1 MARRNLIKPGL
12 YKTPSGYEVIQ
23 QRGEGH
29 RFLESFSVKKYGSL
43 RAAKKAAEEA
53 LATFIKKYP
62 PQKQL
67 VPAGAE
73 KFLKTYLKDRG
84 LKNWTDL
91 SKGQKANF
99 IGTVW
104 PVYQKQQALIKGMI
118 PASEMAERLGI
129 STQSLAD
136 LRKAIKKPAT
146 EGSKVF
152 HKKLVSLVGE
162 PVVLVGAAGG
172 TLGKRG
178 EYVYYNPINTK
189 DIKLVQKYLPRE
201 MGFISH
207 DVTQRIKKLAD
218 SDWFMNRLK
227 KVTTVDDFSKLL
239 PLQTVKDKFPALK
252 LTDNKL
258 SKAVVYLGQVMQG
271 HVEYRG
277 LENIGADKVLGN
289 RISRMVEDAPFGNL
303 FKKEAY
309 AIAMSNID
317 RQFGNEVGTFRNN

>member
-129 STQSLAD
+129 STVNLTD
-136 LRKAIKKPAT
+136 LRHA
-146 EGSKVF
+146 GGVF
-152 HKKLVSLVGE
+152 HKKLVDLVGK
-162 PVVLVGAAGG
+162 P
-172 TLGKRG
+172 
-178 EYVYYNPINTK
+178 
-189 DIKLVQKYLPRE
+189 
-201 MGFISH
+201 
-207 DVTQRIKKLAD
+207 
-218 SDWFMNRLK
+218 
-227 KVTTVDDFSKLL
+227 
-239 PLQTVKDKFPALK
+239 
-252 LTDNKL
+252 
-258 SKAVVYLGQVMQG
+258 
-271 HVEYRG
+271 
-277 LENIGADKVLGN
+277 
-289 RISRMVEDAPFGNL
+289 
-303 FKKEAY
+303 
-309 AIAMSNID
+309 
-317 RQFGNEVGTFRNN
+317 